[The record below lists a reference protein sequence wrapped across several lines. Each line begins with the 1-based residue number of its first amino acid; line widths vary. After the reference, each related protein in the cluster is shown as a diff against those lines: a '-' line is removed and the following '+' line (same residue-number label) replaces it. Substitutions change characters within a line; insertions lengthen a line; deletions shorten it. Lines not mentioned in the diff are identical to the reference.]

1 MPRPT
6 RSANTQT
13 PEDRTLWRKIRRY
26 LSAARRRKRKLYG
39 LSTNGAADLYIP
51 RYFHP
56 NVQRRPRSHSD
67 KIIPFPP
74 NTHDNTDQR

>member
-6 RSANTQT
+6 RNANTQT
-13 PEDRTLWRKIRRY
+13 PEDRTLWRKIRRQ

-39 LSTNGAADLYIP
+39 LSTNRAADLYIP
-51 RYFHP
+51 RSLHP
-56 NVQRRPRSHSD
+56 IAKRTPRSHSD

-74 NTHDNTDQR
+74 NTRDQTDQR